1 MAFEVEAIAKWFD
14 LFSIV
19 DTSIWSSS
27 SINTLNVDG
36 DSTSSF
42 HQGQLWTK
50 RKFLEILYIEIRN
63 VMILNCEKWK
73 FCFAD
78 RAFSCQPNCLF
89 PHCLSC
95 NGPFIIIT
103 SVSLKEDPDTNCWVR
118 AWQRIQLPP
127 LCCRA
132 AIPEGVKFMGSL
144 TLWLTLWLSSVK
156 GHKCLHEHIFH
167 VTMPWNPM
175 ANIFR
180 IN

>member
-50 RKFLEILYIEIRN
+50 RKFLEILYIKIRN
-63 VMILNCEKWK
+63 VIILNCEKWK

-78 RAFSCQPNCLF
+78 RAFSCQPNFLF

-95 NGPFIIIT
+95 NGSFIIT
-103 SVSLKEDPDTNCWVR
+103 SVSLKEDPDTNWKFGHFMSTENLRGLFEPSVALCQNYGIMICGSTWSKFWVR
-118 AWQRIQLPP
+118 DHHVVS
-127 LCCRA
+127 
-132 AIPEGVKFMGSL
+132 E
-144 TLWLTLWLSSVK
+144 LWNWK
-156 GHKCLHEHIFH
+156 
-167 VTMPWNPM
+167 
-175 ANIFR
+175 R
-180 IN
+180 